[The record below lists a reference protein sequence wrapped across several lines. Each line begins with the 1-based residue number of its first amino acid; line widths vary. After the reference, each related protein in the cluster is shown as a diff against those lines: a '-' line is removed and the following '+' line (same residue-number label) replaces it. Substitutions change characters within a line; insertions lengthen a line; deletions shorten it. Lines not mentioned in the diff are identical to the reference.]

1 MMPTSTDG
9 VTGSTPETVLCKSLI
24 HSYQTGSWVR
34 ILKVDYFY
42 QFVVNYYS
50 LQRQQSLSKKNLT
63 LTCSSVRIGRF
74 FLNFK
79 INGL

>member
-1 MMPTSTDG
+1 MMPLSTDS

-24 HSYQTGSWVR
+24 HSYQIGKLGPNPTGGLLC
-34 ILKVDYFY
+34 ICLYD
-42 QFVVNYYS
+42 YS
-50 LQRQQSLSKKNLT
+50 LQRQQTLFKKNFGSFL
-63 LTCSSVRIGRF
+63 LVREDGQV